1 MGQSAS
7 VGPVGSLFR
16 AMLKGPSRALLGANV
31 DRELINFYLD
41 VVQELVDRAVPATV
55 DNINKHLAP
64 ANKEHEVIEALDTLV
79 AEGRLVKTAAAPGA
93 IDEEHYQ
100 IPKR

>member
-1 MGQSAS
+1 MSSKNSSTAWS
-7 VGPVGSLFR
+7 P
-16 AMLKGPSRALLGANV
+16 
-31 DRELINFYLD
+31 
-41 VVQELVDRAVPATV
+41 TV

-79 AEGRLVKTAAAPGA
+79 AEGRLVKSTAPASGA
-93 IDEEHYQ
+93 TDEEHYQ